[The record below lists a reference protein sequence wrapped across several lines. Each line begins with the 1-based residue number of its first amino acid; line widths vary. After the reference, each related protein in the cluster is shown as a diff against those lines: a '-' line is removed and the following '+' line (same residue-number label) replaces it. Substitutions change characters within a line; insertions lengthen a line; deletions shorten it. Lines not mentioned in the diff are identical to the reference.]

1 MSSTTRPATGATPIG
16 ASNSALHWAGVAMGL
31 AEARTEQG
39 NPLTDNERATY
50 DDYQSAARAHGF
62 TEQQVRDYAA
72 ALDRHTA

>member
-1 MSSTTRPATGATPIG
+1 MSASARPATGGTPVS

-39 NPLTDNERATY
+39 NPLTDDERATY
-50 DDYQSAARAHGF
+50 DGYQSAARAHGF

-72 ALDRHTA
+72 TLARTTA